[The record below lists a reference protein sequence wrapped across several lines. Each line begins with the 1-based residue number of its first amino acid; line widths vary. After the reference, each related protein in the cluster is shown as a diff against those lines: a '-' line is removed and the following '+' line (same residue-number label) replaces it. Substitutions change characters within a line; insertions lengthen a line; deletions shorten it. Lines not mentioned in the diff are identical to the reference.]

1 MTKST
6 KAQIKAEAKQVA
18 KPVAKQVAKPIAKP
32 MNEQGT
38 AYPCRAPG
46 CPKSYPSA

>member
-6 KAQIKAEAKQVA
+6 KAQIKAKAKQVA
-18 KPVAKQVAKPIAKP
+18 KQVANPIAKP

-38 AYPCRAPG
+38 AHPCRAPG
-46 CPKSYPSA
+46 CTKSYTTV